1 MKEPNGLTLKEL
13 ESMVHRVEQQF
24 GSYRLLRFLGDGGFA
39 EVYLGEHIHLGT
51 QAAIKVLHARLSSQ
65 DEQKFRDEAR
75 TVARLVHPH
84 IVRVLDFGVEGQT
97 PFLVMDYAA
106 NGTLLNRHPPGA
118 PVPLPLVITYVKQVA
133 DALHYAHNEKIIHR
147 DVKPEN
153 LLICAR
159 NEILLADFGIA
170 AAAHSTKSQVLQ
182 EKIGTFEYMAPEQI
196 QGYPLPASDQYSLAI
211 VVYSWLT
218 GTLPFHGPPHE
229 VVAKHLY
236 ASPPPMRLLGPRL
249 PLQVEQAVSRALQ
262 KDPKQRFESV
272 KAFASAFERAS
283 TPAVLTS
290 STPES
295 VLSAVPSAASASYL
309 LSSSGGSSLT
319 RRAGTLLWKH
329 DQLRDATVAWSPDG
343 QYIAVGSSHLG
354 ITICETATGRALAT
368 YHDPNRQYIQVAWSP
383 DGQWLAATT
392 SGRTIEILIPGTGQ
406 HEFTYG
412 GHFDQ
417 VHKIAWAANSRLIAS
432 LSTDAAA
439 HIWDI
444 FSGYAILTLQGASAV
459 AWSSDGEYLAIGVHN
474 SVRLFDAAIR
484 PLNTINL
491 NKPLHDLQ
499 WLPGSQ
505 LLAVGTE
512 EMVEQQRGLSQD
524 PRVWARPGG
533 NIDVLDTV
541 AGQVLWSCAGSN
553 AVCSPEASLIA
564 IWRAGMD
571 EAEPSLDW
579 FRPGERG
586 ATGAQKI
593 SVRKCYTG
601 QLLHYYSG
609 HRGVIASL
617 AWSPTTA
624 RIASGSSDGTV
635 QLWNAVDGGFV
646 YIYRGHS
653 NDTFSTTCVTPY
665 ITHVS
670 YSPGGSYIA
679 SIASNYQA
687 RPLASS
693 LHIWAAG

>member
-1 MKEPNGLTLKEL
+1 
-13 ESMVHRVEQQF
+13 MVNRVEQQF

-65 DEQKFRDEAR
+65 DERKFREEAR
-75 TVARLVHPH
+75 MVARLVHSH
-84 IVRVLDFGVEGQT
+84 IVRILDFGVEGET
-97 PFLVMDYAA
+97 PFLVMDYAS
-106 NGTLLNRHPPGA
+106 NGTLLNRYPPGTPA
-118 PVPLPLVITYVKQVA
+118 PLHLVIRDVKQIA
-133 DALHYAHNEKIIHR
+133 DALHYAHSEKIIHR
-147 DVKPEN
+147 DIKPEN
-153 LLICAR
+153 LLVSAHHK
-159 NEILLADFGIA
+159 ILLADFGIA

-182 EKIGTFEYMAPEQI
+182 DKIGTFEYMAPEQI
-196 QGYPLPASDQYSLAI
+196 QGYPLPASDQYSLGI

-218 GTLPFHGPPHE
+218 GTLPFQGAPHE
-229 VVAKHLY
+229 VVARHLY
-236 ASPPPMRLLGPRL
+236 ASPPPMHQLVPRL
-249 PLQVEQAVSRALQ
+249 TLQVEQVVLKALH

-272 KAFASAFERAS
+272 KAFASALEQAG
-283 TPAVLTS
+283 TPALLTS
-290 STPES
+290 
-295 VLSAVPSAASASYL
+295 PSAPAGAEAQATSTARASYL
-309 LSSSGGSSLT
+309 LAPPGGLSLT

-329 DQLRDATVAWSPDG
+329 DDLRDATIAWSPDG
-343 QYIAVGSSHLG
+343 QYIAVGNSLLG
-354 ITICETATGRALAT
+354 ITIREVATGRALTT
-368 YHDPNRQYIQVAWSP
+368 YHDPNQQFNRVVWSP

-392 SGRTIEILIPGTGQ
+392 SCKTIEILLPGTGQ
-406 HEFTYG
+406 HEFTYS
-412 GHFDQ
+412 GHFDL
-417 VHKIAWAANSRLIAS
+417 VHKISWASNSRLVAS

-444 FSGYAILTLQGASAV
+444 FSGYAILTLQGVSAL
-459 AWSSDGEYLAIGVHN
+459 AWSSDGDYLAIGAHN

-484 PLNTINL
+484 PLSTINL
-491 NKPLHDLQ
+491 NKPLYDLQ

-512 EMVEQQRGLSQD
+512 ERVQQQSGWRQSLLQD
-524 PRVWARPGG
+524 PQVWMRPGS
-533 NIDVLDTV
+533 NIDILDTA
-541 AGQVLWSCAGSN
+541 AGRVLWSCTGSN

-564 IWRAGMD
+564 VWRSGTVQED
-571 EAEPSLDW
+571 LSSDW
-579 FRPGERG
+579 LPPGERG

-593 SVRKCYTG
+593 SVRKSTTG
-601 QLLHYYSG
+601 QLLHHYSG

-653 NDTFSTTCVTPY
+653 NDAPATVCVTPY

-670 YSPGGSYIA
+670 YSPDGSYIA

-687 RPLASS
+687 RPLTSS